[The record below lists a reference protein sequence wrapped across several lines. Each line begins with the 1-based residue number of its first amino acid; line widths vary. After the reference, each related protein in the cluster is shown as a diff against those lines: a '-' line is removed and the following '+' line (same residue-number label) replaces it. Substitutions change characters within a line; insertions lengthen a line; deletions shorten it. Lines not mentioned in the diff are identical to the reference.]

1 MCANT
6 LRNIDLVGKNYT
18 SKNDLLVIQDQM
30 VSILAQNWLLQERLA
45 KTQTKC
51 TLPGPPNEDSMDEDT
66 SVSTHGGALNMREN
80 DKAESIGSAS
90 DQGYLGLI
98 CPVDAS
104 ME

>member
-1 MCANT
+1 
-6 LRNIDLVGKNYT
+6 
-18 SKNDLLVIQDQM
+18 
-30 VSILAQNWLLQERLA
+30 
-45 KTQTKC
+45 
-51 TLPGPPNEDSMDEDT
+51 MDEDT